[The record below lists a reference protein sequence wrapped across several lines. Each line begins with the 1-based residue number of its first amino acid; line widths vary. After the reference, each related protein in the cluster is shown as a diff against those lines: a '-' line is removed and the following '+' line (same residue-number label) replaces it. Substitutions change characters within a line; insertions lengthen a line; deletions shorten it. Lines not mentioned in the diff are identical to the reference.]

1 MGSAV
6 NATVLDLGKMMS
18 LKTNRNPLDF
28 VNYGNWCGLGG
39 SGIPLDHIDRCCKM
53 HDLCYEKIANYECYD
68 EKPHLAHYKWK
79 YGNGKIYCSKGN
91 YGCGPA
97 ACRCDARIANCAEIY
112 ADSYD
117 SSLRG
122 TRPPFYNAV
131 NSVLRNFNRNINRR
145 TSGTHFTI
153 KIG

>member
-1 MGSAV
+1 MFFFSVRYLINRFHFHTSETFSEPSQPVSALLSNLKMGVVLAWEVLCGIVLILFQAV

-79 YGNGKIYCSKGN
+79 YGNGKIYCSKF
-91 YGCGPA
+91 
-97 ACRCDARIANCAEIY
+97 IY
-112 ADSYD
+112 
-117 SSLRG
+117 
-122 TRPPFYNAV
+122 
-131 NSVLRNFNRNINRR
+131 
-145 TSGTHFTI
+145 
-153 KIG
+153 